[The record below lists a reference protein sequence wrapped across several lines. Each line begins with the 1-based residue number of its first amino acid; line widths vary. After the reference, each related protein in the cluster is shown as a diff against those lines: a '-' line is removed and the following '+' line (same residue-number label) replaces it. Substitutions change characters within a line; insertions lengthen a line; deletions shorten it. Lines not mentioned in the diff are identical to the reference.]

1 MARYRWDTEKNQ
13 LIEAVR
19 GITFE
24 QIVMHIESGNVL
36 DIVEHPNK
44 TRYANQKVMVV
55 NVNDYAYAVP
65 FVEDGEDRFLKTI
78 VPSRKLTKNYL
89 R

>member
-1 MARYRWDTEKNQ
+1 MARYHWDTEKNK
-13 LIEAVR
+13 LVEAMR

-24 QIVMHIESGNVL
+24 QIVMHIENGNVL

-44 TRYANQKVMVV
+44 TRYANQKVLVV

-78 VPSRKLTKNYL
+78 VPSRKLTREYL